1 MTERASLSHAVGG
14 SLYRAATM
22 PLRLVLWIFRGLL
35 WLAIPAFLF
44 AALLHYSAGDVGRVP
59 WDMAYTVA
67 SAIVLGLLRF
77 VGERFRI

>member
-1 MTERASLSHAVGG
+1 MTGRADLPRAIGG
-14 SLYRAATM
+14 SLYGAVAM

-59 WDMAYTVA
+59 WDVAYVVI
-67 SAIVLGLLRF
+67 SAIALGLLRF
-77 VGERFRI
+77 VRERVRI